1 MTITAKY
8 ATRCATC
15 GQSIAAGEKI
25 EWAKGSPARHTS
37 CSATTTR
44 PATTTRAAAPK
55 SSRSYRGPRT
65 GCSCG
70 SREDTI
76 SQYDCESCRFDL
88 YDC

>member
-15 GQSIAAGEKI
+15 GQPIAAGEKI

-37 CSATTTR
+37 CTATTTR
-44 PATTTRAAAPK
+44 TAVPK
-55 SSRSYRGPRT
+55 SSRSARGRRT

-76 SQYDCESCRFDL
+76 SQYDCESCRFDRD
-88 YDC
+88 DC